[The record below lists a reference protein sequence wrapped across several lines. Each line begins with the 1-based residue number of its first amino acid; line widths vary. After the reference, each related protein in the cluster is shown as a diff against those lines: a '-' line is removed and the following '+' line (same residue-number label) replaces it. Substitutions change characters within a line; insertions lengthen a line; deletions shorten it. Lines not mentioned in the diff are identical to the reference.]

1 MECPQY
7 SIWLKTLGCLCTT
20 MDMWCDSIVD
30 HQCLLQHYMSCRHPA
45 SDVVENLGA
54 DFLYGVH
61 SPGDWLWTRLPVEG
75 FFRNKFLSIYIWSI
89 VITELWQRQVARRW
103 KKISNFCSFCG
114 KRPLMGKFS
123 KVCSKRIHHNTDRLV
138 VFKFREIWLTGNL
151 WNCALLT
158 WQKNILPGSPSLGTV
173 RIAPKIYQGQPPRM
187 YSECSIFRPNR
198 FTFGRVIPEWVNTV
212 KVCSK
217 VNPRFGWSLS
227 SSRLMMHKLQH
238 HYNIIHIVS

>member
-158 WQKNILPGSPSLGTV
+158 WQKTFCLALHLSVLCGLRPKSTRASPQECTQS
-173 RIAPKIYQGQPPRM
+173 APYFVQIG
-187 YSECSIFRPNR
+187 
-198 FTFGRVIPEWVNTV
+198 
-212 KVCSK
+212 
-217 VNPRFGWSLS
+217 SLS
-227 SSRLMMHKLQH
+227 AELFPNGWTPWKCARKWIQDSAEAYLQADWWCIN
-238 HYNIIHIVS
+238 YSIIIISFIL

>member
-20 MDMWCDSIVD
+20 MDMWCDSIVA

-114 KRPLMGKFS
+114 KTTPYGKIFKS
-123 KVCSKRIHHNTDRLV
+123 LLQKDSSQHRSSCCVQISWNLADRKSVKLC
-138 VFKFREIWLTGNL
+138 IAYLT
-151 WNCALLT
+151 
-158 WQKNILPGSPSLGTV
+158 KNILPGSPSLGTV

>member
-114 KRPLMGKFS
+114 KTTPYGKIFKS
-123 KVCSKRIHHNTDRLV
+123 LLQKDSSQHRSSCCVQISWNLADRKSVKLCIAYLTKKH
-138 VFKFREIWLTGNL
+138 FAWLSISRY
-151 WNCALLT
+151 CADCA
-158 WQKNILPGSPSLGTV
+158 QNLPGP
-173 RIAPKIYQGQPPRM
+173 APKNVLRVLQISSKSVHFRQSYSRM
-187 YSECSIFRPNR
+187 GEHRESVLESESKIRLKPIFKP
-198 FTFGRVIPEWVNTV
+198 IDDA
-212 KVCSK
+212 
-217 VNPRFGWSLS
+217 
-227 SSRLMMHKLQH
+227 
-238 HYNIIHIVS
+238 